1 MATREA
7 TYAQEPTWHAEQPRL
22 RAPHLVLQ
30 WIVSAIALL
39 VAAWIVPGADVNGFW
54 SALFAAAVI
63 AVLNAILPPL
73 VAALRLPFT
82 LVTGFLA
89 C

>member
-39 VAAWIVPGADVNGFW
+39 VAAWIVPGPT
-54 SALFAAAVI
+54 S
-63 AVLNAILPPL
+63 
-73 VAALRLPFT
+73 
-82 LVTGFLA
+82 TGSGA
-89 C
+89 RCSRPR